1 MTTET
6 RHTLTLGLALT
17 VGLTALSVT
26 GCSPT
31 VATHGHRLDE
41 AALAQVE
48 PGTTSREQVQSL
60 LGSPSSLSTFDE
72 DAWYYVSQRTERLSF
87 YQEETVAQDVVT
99 ISFDDRGI
107 VSDVDRHGLERA
119 FEVTPVDRKTRTAG
133 NELNV
138 FEQFVGNIGRFNLPA
153 GASTR

>member
-1 MTTET
+1 MTTEIW
-6 RHTLTLGLALT
+6 RPLTLGLSLT
-17 VGLTALSVT
+17 VGLTTLI

-48 PGTTSREQVQSL
+48 PGTTSREQVQGL
-60 LGSPSSLSTFDE
+60 LGSPSSLGTFDE
-72 DAWYYVSQRTERLSF
+72 GAWYYVSQRTERLSF

-99 ISFDDRGI
+99 ITFDDRGI
-107 VSDVDRHGLERA
+107 VRHVDRHGLDQA
-119 FEVTPVDRKTRTAG
+119 FEVQPVDRKTRTAG

-138 FEQFVGNIGRFNLPA
+138 FEQFVSNIGRFNLPA

>member
-1 MTTET
+1 MTTEI
-6 RHTLTLGLALT
+6 RRPLTLGLSLT
-17 VGLTALSVT
+17 VGLTVLI

-48 PGTTSREQVQSL
+48 PGTTSREQVQGL
-60 LGSPSSLSTFDE
+60 LGSPSSLATFDE
-72 DAWYYVSQRTERLSF
+72 GAWYYVSQRTERLSF

-99 ISFDDRGI
+99 ITFDDRGI
-107 VSDVDRHGLERA
+107 VRHVDRHGLDQA
-119 FEVTPVDRKTRTAG
+119 LEVQPVDRKTRTAG

-138 FEQFVGNIGRFNLPA
+138 FEQFVSNIGRFNLPQ
-153 GASTR
+153 GANTR

>member
-1 MTTET
+1 MMTEI
-6 RHTLTLGLALT
+6 RRPLTLGLSLT
-17 VGLTALSVT
+17 VGLTALI

-48 PGTTSREQVQSL
+48 PGTTSREQVQGL
-60 LGSPSSLSTFDE
+60 LGSPSSLATFDE
-72 DAWYYVSQRTERLSF
+72 GAWYYVSQRTERLSF

-99 ISFDDRGI
+99 ITFDDRGI
-107 VSDVDRHGLERA
+107 VRHVDRHGLDQA
-119 FEVTPVDRKTRTAG
+119 LEVQPVDRKTRTAG

-138 FEQFVGNIGRFNLPA
+138 FEQFVSNIGRFNLPQ
-153 GASTR
+153 GANTR